1 MKSAIKSAWTAAR
14 RAFAWYQV
22 RILETNLAGMIDT
35 LPLVRDEDTSA
46 AMRLSIAITCKELC
60 RARANYNALL
70 PAGQRRTWTLA

>member
-1 MKSAIKSAWTAAR
+1 MKSALKSAWTAIR
-14 RAFAWYQV
+14 RAFAWYHM
-22 RILETNLAGMIDT
+22 RSLETNLAGMIDT
-35 LPLVRDEDTSA
+35 LPLVRDEDTRS